1 MNISYNW
8 LKNYINI
15 DKNPEE
21 LGKILTAS
29 GLEIEAIETFESIK
43 GGLDGLVIGKV
54 LTCEQHP
61 NADRLRCTTVDV
73 GQNTPLKI
81 VCGAPNVAQGQTVG
95 IALVGA
101 TLYPT
106 NGESFTIKKSK
117 IRGEESEGMICAE
130 DEIGLGTSHEGI
142 MILDTDLPLGTPLAK
157 YFNIENDFVFV
168 IGLTPNRAD
177 AASHVGVARDL
188 VVLLNE
194 KISKPNVEN
203 FKIDNKNMPFEVVIE
218 HQEACP
224 RYSGVAISGIKVENS
239 PEWLQNRLKSI
250 GLKPINNI
258 VDITNFVLHELGQ
271 PLHAFDAHKIKNQT
285 IKVKTLPAN
294 TKFFTLDNVERTLNT
309 DDLMICD
316 GESNPMCMAGIFG
329 GKDSGITNNTTDI
342 FLESAYF
349 SPAYIRKT
357 GQRHLL
363 KTDASFR
370 FERGTD
376 VNITVFALKRAALLI
391 QEIAGGKISSEI
403 IDIYPQ
409 KINDFEVN
417 LRYVQIDRILG
428 KKLDKSII
436 KNILTGLE
444 INIVNE
450 NDEKLTLQIPPYR
463 VDVQREIDVIEEIG
477 RLYGY
482 DNIEFGENLGSQF
495 LSNFPKVSPHI
506 LQQKITL
513 HLVGQGFIEMWNNSL
528 TKSTYYENLESFKP
542 ENSVEILNKLSEDLG
557 VMRQSL
563 LFSGLEVVAHNVN
576 RKQNDLKLFEIAKVY
591 KKQLESE
598 GLAKYKEET
607 RLSMFLVG
615 KITPETW
622 RKTDKNVAFH
632 DLSASVLS
640 VLQKL
645 NIKDVK
651 TELVQNDIFTFG
663 VNYMRGKHILATVGQ
678 INKNILKKTDIKVN
692 VLYADIHWDM
702 LVKGYQDKV
711 MYQEISKFPEV
722 RRDLSLVLDR
732 HISFQQV
739 KELAFQKER
748 KLLKQVNVFDVYEG
762 ENLGKNKKSY
772 SVSFILEDTETT
784 LNEQTIDKVMQKLIE
799 SYEKELGAMIRK

>member
-15 DKNPEE
+15 NKNPTE
-21 LGKILTAS
+21 LGKILTAA
-29 GLEIEAIETFESIK
+29 GLEVEAIETFESIK
-43 GGLDGLVIGKV
+43 GGLQGLVIGKV

-73 GQNTPLKI
+73 GQENPLKI
-81 VCGAPNVAQGQTVG
+81 VCGAPNVAKGQTVG

-106 NGESFTIKKSK
+106 SGESFTIKKSK

-142 MILDTDLPLGTPLAK
+142 MVLETSLPVGTPLAK
-157 YFNIENDFVFV
+157 YFNIENDFIFV

-177 AASHVGVARDL
+177 AASHIGVARDL
-188 VVLLNE
+188 AVLLNE
-194 KISKPNVEN
+194 KVIKPSVDN
-203 FKIDNKNMPFEVVIE
+203 FKIDNQNLPFEVIIE
-218 HQEACP
+218 NKEACL
-224 RYSGVAISGIKVENS
+224 RYSGVSISGIKVDNS

-250 GLKPINNI
+250 GLKPVNNI
-258 VDITNFVLHELGQ
+258 VDSTNFVLHELGQ
-271 PLHAFDAHKIKNQT
+271 PLHAFDADKIKKNQVR
-285 IKVKTLPAN
+285 IKTLSDS
-294 TKFFTLDNVERTLNT
+294 TKFVTLDNIERNLSAN
-309 DDLMICD
+309 DLMICD
-316 GESNPMCMAGIFG
+316 GDSSPMCIAGVFG
-329 GKDSGITNNTTDI
+329 GKDSGISSNTTNI

-349 SPAYIRKT
+349 SPAFIRKT
-357 GQRHLL
+357 GQKHLL

-376 VNITVFALKRAALLI
+376 INMTVFALKRVALLI

-403 IDIYPQ
+403 IDIYPE
-409 KINDFEVN
+409 KINDFEVV
-417 LRYVQIDRILG
+417 LRYAQIDRILG
-428 KKLDKSII
+428 KKLERTTI
-436 KNILTGLE
+436 KTILEGLE
-444 INIVNE
+444 IKIINTT
-450 NDEKLTLQIPPYR
+450 DEKLTLQIPPYR

-495 LSNFPKVSPHI
+495 LSHFPKVSPHI
-506 LQQKITL
+506 LQQKITA

-528 TKSTYYENLESFKP
+528 TKPTYYENLESFKS
-542 ENSVEILNKLSEDLG
+542 ENSIEILNKLSEDLG

-563 LFSGLEVVAHNVN
+563 LFSGLEVIAHNVN
-576 RKQNDLKLFEIAKVY
+576 RKQTDLKLFEIAKIY
-591 KKQLESE
+591 QKKEGES
-598 GLAKYKEET
+598 LSKYKEET
-607 RLSMFLVG
+607 HLSMFLVG
-615 KITPETW
+615 KINAETW

-632 DLSASVLS
+632 DLSASVWS

-651 TELVQNDIFTFG
+651 TELIQNDIFAFG
-663 VNYMRGKHILATVGQ
+663 VNYMRGKNILATVGQ
-678 INKNILKKTDIKVN
+678 VHKNILKKTDLKVN
-692 VLYADIHWDM
+692 VLYADVHWDL
-702 LVKGYQDKV
+702 LVKGYQEKV
-711 MYQEISKFPEV
+711 TYQEISKFPEV
-722 RRDLSLVLDR
+722 RRDLSLVLDKN
-732 HISFQQV
+732 ITFQQV

-762 ENLGKNKKSY
+762 ENLGQNKKSY
-772 SVSFILEDTETT
+772 SVSFILEDTEAT
-784 LNEQTIDKVMQKLIE
+784 LNETTIEKVMQKLIE
-799 SYEKELGAMIRK
+799 SYEKELGGVIRK

>member
-15 DKNPEE
+15 NKNPTE
-21 LGKILTAS
+21 LGKILTAA
-29 GLEIEAIETFESIK
+29 GLEVEAIETFESIK
-43 GGLDGLVIGKV
+43 GGLQGLVIGKV

-73 GQNTPLKI
+73 GQENPLKI
-81 VCGAPNVAQGQTVG
+81 VCGAPNVAKGQTVG
-95 IALVGA
+95 VALVGA

-106 NGESFTIKKSK
+106 SGESFTIKKSK

-142 MILDTDLPLGTPLAK
+142 MVLETSLPVGTPLAK
-157 YFNIENDFVFV
+157 YFNIENDFIFV

-177 AASHVGVARDL
+177 AASHIGVARDL
-188 VVLLNE
+188 AVLLNE
-194 KISKPNVEN
+194 KVIKPSIDN
-203 FKIDNKNMPFEVVIE
+203 FKIDNQNLPFEVIIE
-218 HQEACP
+218 NKEACL
-224 RYSGVAISGIKVENS
+224 RYSGVSISGIKVDNS

-250 GLKPINNI
+250 GLKPVNNI
-258 VDITNFVLHELGQ
+258 VDSTNFILHELGQ
-271 PLHAFDAHKIKNQT
+271 PLHAFDADKIKKNQLC
-285 IKVKTLPAN
+285 IKTLSDS
-294 TKFFTLDNVERTLNT
+294 TKFVTLDNTERNLSAN
-309 DDLMICD
+309 DLMICD
-316 GESNPMCMAGIFG
+316 GDSSPMCIAGVFG
-329 GKDSGITNNTTDI
+329 GKDSGISSNTTNI

-349 SPAYIRKT
+349 SPAFIRKT
-357 GQRHLL
+357 GQKHLL

-376 VNITVFALKRAALLI
+376 INMTVFALKRVALLI

-403 IDIYPQ
+403 IDIYPE
-409 KINDFEVN
+409 KINDFEVV
-417 LRYVQIDRILG
+417 LRYAQIDRILG
-428 KKLDKSII
+428 KKLEKTTI
-436 KNILTGLE
+436 KTILEGLE
-444 INIVNE
+444 IKIINTT
-450 NDEKLTLQIPPYR
+450 DEKLTLQIPPYR

-506 LQQKITL
+506 LQQKITA

-528 TKSTYYENLESFKP
+528 TKPTYYENLESFKS
-542 ENSVEILNKLSEDLG
+542 ENSIEILNKLSEDLG

-563 LFSGLEVVAHNVN
+563 LFSGLEVIAHNVN
-576 RKQNDLKLFEIAKVY
+576 RKQIDLKLFEIAKIY
-591 KKQLESE
+591 QKKEGE
-598 GLAKYKEET
+598 GLSKYKEET
-607 RLSMFLVG
+607 HLSMFLVG
-615 KITPETW
+615 KINAETW

-632 DLSASVLS
+632 DLSASVWS

-651 TELVQNDIFTFG
+651 TELIQNDIFAFG
-663 VNYMRGKHILATVGQ
+663 VNYMRGKNILATIGQ
-678 INKNILKKTDIKVN
+678 VHKNILKKTDLKVN
-692 VLYADIHWDM
+692 VLYADVHWDL
-702 LVKGYQDKV
+702 LVKGYQEKV
-711 MYQEISKFPEV
+711 TYQEISKFPEV
-722 RRDLSLVLDR
+722 RRDLSLVLDKN
-732 HISFQQV
+732 ITFQQV

-762 ENLGKNKKSY
+762 ENLGQNKKSY
-772 SVSFILEDTETT
+772 SVSFILEDTEAT
-784 LNEQTIDKVMQKLIE
+784 LNETTIEKVMQKLIE
-799 SYEKELGAMIRK
+799 SYEKELGGVIRK